1 MHKLTILACVTSVFM
16 AIPSLSGAQGG
27 EEGSAAAL
35 AKQEK
40 IIIERPYYCY
50 RQQKFREYAL
60 TMLAQG
66 TPKRGLQTLARL
78 FHAEFDKGG
87 NQFSSRRKQDMYI
100 RAADAYQLLSLVAG
114 QNKTVRWEE
123 QCARWFFSSPGK
135 MSEFLGTITP
145 DDDVARSW
153 EIIRQLYN
161 HDPEGRSRYWR
172 LILAMSVVWDQE
184 RPPLHYQMGGKDLAF
199 TPQIKE
205 RYDYFKS
212 IYAQGKAKLPYRE
225 LSTKALTYV
234 VDTPVPVTELQWAF
248 ENVNGNASS
257 WGQKFNEIQY
267 DRQRV
272 RRRRYQWRRGPYKLA
287 ALKRF
292 GGICVEQG
300 YYATITARAHGIP
313 ALFFVGQGRRG
324 PHAWMGHMRRPGEW
338 IVDVGRYENDRYAT
352 GHAVDPQTNR
362 PLTDHKL
369 KYLQMRSRYPAQYQ
383 KAAAFARLAVTLAGN
398 GFAEATTEAAARS
411 VAQFPIYDLPW
422 MIQEAIL
429 REKNDIETLMQ
440 LLDNKAEAFGEYPD
454 FVANIRRKQAEIL
467 VDAGLQNRARYFL
480 QRHQSLVT
488 KNRDD
493 LKRFLATEQI
503 RLAYAEGDYDAARRQ
518 FEKLL
523 RAQQREGSK
532 MLGVLEAYLEF
543 TSVTGQE
550 TQGAQFL
557 QGYIPNLAKR
567 VKRPHERTIV
577 HEFLARAY
585 RNANMP
591 EKAVRIEREL
601 R

>member
-1 MHKLTILACVTSVFM
+1 MNKAIILASVIYGFM
-16 AIPSLSGAQGG
+16 AVSSLSVAQGV

-50 RQQKFREYAL
+50 RQEEFREYAL
-60 TMLAQG
+60 TMLTQG
-66 TPKRGLQTLARL
+66 TPERGIQTFARL
-78 FHAEFDKGG
+78 FRSEFKKGS
-87 NQFSSRRKQDMYI
+87 NQFSSRRKQEMYM
-100 RAADAYQLLSLVAG
+100 RAADAYQLMHLVAG
-114 QNKTVRWEE
+114 QNKKIQWKEE
-123 QCARWFFSSPGK
+123 CAKWFFGSPGK
-135 MSEFLGTITP
+135 MSEFLGVITP
-145 DDDVARSW
+145 DDDLARGW
-153 EIIRQLYN
+153 KIIKQLYD

-184 RPPLHYQMGGKDLAF
+184 RPPLHYQAGGKDLAF
-199 TPQIKE
+199 TPQIEE
-205 RYDYFKS
+205 RYHFFKS
-212 IYAQGKAKLPYRE
+212 IYAQGTAKLPYRE

-234 VDTPVPVTELQWAF
+234 VDTPVPVTELQWALD
-248 ENVNGNASS
+248 NVNGEAAA
-257 WGQKFNEIQY
+257 WGKKFNEIRY
-267 DRQRV
+267 DRRRV

-324 PHAWMGHMRRPGEW
+324 PHAWMGHMQRPGQW

-369 KYLQMRSRYPAQYQ
+369 KYLQMRSRHPLQYQ
-383 KAAAFARLAVTLAGN
+383 KAAAFARLAVTLAEN
-398 GFAEATTEAAARS
+398 GFAKATTEAAARS

-422 MIQEAIL
+422 RIQEAIL

-440 LLDNKAEAFGEYPD
+440 LLDNKAEAFREYPD
-454 FVANIRRKQAEIL
+454 FVANIRRKQAGIL
-467 VDAGLQNRARYFL
+467 VEAGLQDRARYFL

-503 RLAYAEGDYDAARRQ
+503 RLAYAQGDYDAARRQ

-523 RAQQREGSK
+523 RAQQREGNK
-532 MLGVLEAYLEF
+532 VLGVLEAYLEF

-567 VKRPHERTIV
+567 VKRPHDRTIV
-577 HEFLARAY
+577 REFLARAF

-591 EKAVRIEREL
+591 EKAVQIERKL